1 MVLHTKHRLGLVAQ
15 PLDGLVIQINPVHS
29 HLRRQRRR
37 IHCKT
42 VVLRSDFDPTRL
54 QIFHRLVSAPMPKLQ
69 LEGLATQRLA
79 QNLMTQAN
87 PEDGDA
93 RVHQRLHLADNP
105 AQRPRIARTI
115 AQEHPGRL
123 VSKHLR
129 GRSPGRNDADSEPP
143 LAEASQDVVFDAEI
157 VGHDRD
163 VRCPQRKAYV
173 PWVGR

>member
-1 MVLHTKHRLGLVAQ
+1 M
-15 PLDGLVIQINPVHS
+15 I
-29 HLRRQRRR
+29 
-37 IHCKT
+37 
-42 VVLRSDFDPTRL
+42 LRSDLDPTRL

-69 LEGLATQRLA
+69 FEGFAAQRLA

-93 RVHQRLHLADNP
+93 RVHECLHLANNFT
-105 AQRPRIARTI
+105 QRTRISRTI

-129 GRSPGRNDADSEPP
+129 GRSRGRNDADSEPP

-163 VRCPQRKAYV
+163 VRRPERKAYV
-173 PWVGR
+173 PRVGR